1 MKFGLFEHMDDSGV
15 PLGQQ
20 FENRLSLLEACDRY
34 GFYAYHLAE
43 HHGTPLGLAPSPG
56 LFLAAV
62 AQRTKRLRFGPLA
75 YSLPLYHP
83 IRLIEEICMLDQMS
97 GGRFELGVGRGVS
110 PFEVGFYGVNPA
122 DGSRQFPEA
131 LRVIK
136 QGLTSDELSFNGEF
150 YNFEKVPMV
159 LKPVQRPHPP
169 LWYGVLTTV
178 FSVNGRIV
186 RRCRAITPRHGAVR
200 RRSFAAYWA
209 ALEKAHI
216 VTLLPPDPA
225 RAIIE
230 RYRLEWKK
238 FGREDGAL
246 PLMGIS
252 RHVVRAE
259 TTAAAVRIA
268 ERAYRPWLRHMEL
281 LWVRGGTKL
290 PLGLPPEIGPLLA
303 ARAAFAGT
311 VSEFRNFL
319 QDQIRSTGASYFVC
333 DVAFGDLAPEES
345 MQTIK
350 LLGEDVIPHFAS

>member
-20 FENRLSLLEACDRY
+20 FENRLSLLEVCDRY

-136 QGLTSDELSFNGEF
+136 QGLTTDELTFSGEF
-150 YNFEKVPMV
+150 YDFKKVPMV
-159 LKPVQRPHPP
+159 LKPVQRLIHP
-169 LWYGVLTTV
+169 
-178 FSVNGRIV
+178 
-186 RRCRAITPRHGAVR
+186 
-200 RRSFAAYWA
+200 
-209 ALEKAHI
+209 
-216 VTLLPPDPA
+216 
-225 RAIIE
+225 
-230 RYRLEWKK
+230 
-238 FGREDGAL
+238 FG
-246 PLMGIS
+246 
-252 RHVVRAE
+252 
-259 TTAAAVRIA
+259 TA
-268 ERAYRPWLRHMEL
+268 
-281 LWVRGGTKL
+281 
-290 PLGLPPEIGPLLA
+290 
-303 ARAAFAGT
+303 F
-311 VSEFRNFL
+311 
-319 QDQIRSTGASYFVC
+319 
-333 DVAFGDLAPEES
+333 
-345 MQTIK
+345 
-350 LLGEDVIPHFAS
+350 

>member
-62 AQRTKRLRFGPLA
+62 AQRTQRLRFGPLA

-136 QGLTSDELSFNGEF
+136 QGLTSDELSFSGEF
-150 YNFEKVPMV
+150 YNFQKVPMV
-159 LKPVQRPHPP
+159 LRPVQRPYPP
-169 LWYGVLTTV
+169 LWYGVLTTD
-178 FSVNGRIV
+178 
-186 RRCRAITPRHGAVR
+186 
-200 RRSFAAYWA
+200 AAYWA

-225 RAIIE
+225 CAIIE

-252 RHVVRAE
+252 RHVVLAE
-259 TTAAAVRIA
+259 STAAAVRIA

-290 PLGLPPEIGPLLA
+290 PLGLPPEIGPLLE

-319 QDQIRSTGASYFVC
+319 QDQIRSTGATYFVC